1 MEIPLPI
8 ETDYPEETFGLDL
21 PPECRVGCAKAY
33 FRTNFLARR
42 LFLRRIE
49 IAFGLMSDQHWDRG
63 LDAGTGAGFLLPA
76 LAARCREVDAVD
88 LSPVMKYTQAMLDK
102 RGLYNVKLA
111 QADLLHLPYPDQT
124 FDLVVCLSVIEHMPD
139 PDATLKEMARVLQ
152 PNGVLILGY
161 PLENHLFNSLKTLA
175 ILEFRLRRLIQR
187 QRVMPRGKPFHPH
200 VTDCRGLEKNVEKV
214 FNIESRQT
222 IRIVGAPVYR
232 ILKLRKASAEL

>member
-8 ETDYPEETFGLDL
+8 ETDYPEETFRPDL

-42 LFLRRIE
+42 LFRRRVE
-49 IAFGLMSDQHWDRG
+49 IAFGFMSDQQWDRG

-88 LSPVMKYTQAMLDK
+88 LSPVMKYTQGMLDK
-102 RGLYNVKLA
+102 RGLHNVKLV
-111 QADLLHLPYPDQT
+111 QADLVHLPYPDQT
-124 FDLVVCLSVIEHMPD
+124 FDLAVCLSVIEHMPD
-139 PDATLKEMARVLQ
+139 PDVTLKEMARVLQ

-161 PLENHLFNSLKTLA
+161 PLENRLFTSLETLTV
-175 ILEFRLRRLIQR
+175 LEYRLRRLIQG
-187 QRVMPRGKPFHPH
+187 QRVRPQGKPFHPH

-214 FNIESRQT
+214 FKIESRHT

-232 ILKLRKASAEL
+232 ILKLRKESAEL